1 MSGSYSYH
9 FVKAVITLGFFLGL
23 LLVCAYA
30 IKLYMSR
37 RSLGAGGTGKGVG
50 NASATVR
57 VLHSSAL
64 GAKKNL
70 AIVDVAGE
78 VLVLGI
84 TPSSINMLTKVTDRE
99 AIDLLKKRHSAK
111 RPLFG
116 LLQGGL

>member
-9 FVKAVITLGFFLGL
+9 FVKAVLTLGFFLGL

-37 RSLGAGGTGKGVG
+37 RSGTG
-50 NASATVR
+50 ASAGTGQEGAATVK

-84 TPSSINMLTKVTDRE
+84 TPSSINMLTKVTDID
-99 AIDLLKKRHSAK
+99 AIDRLKKRHSAK
-111 RPLFG
+111 RPFFG